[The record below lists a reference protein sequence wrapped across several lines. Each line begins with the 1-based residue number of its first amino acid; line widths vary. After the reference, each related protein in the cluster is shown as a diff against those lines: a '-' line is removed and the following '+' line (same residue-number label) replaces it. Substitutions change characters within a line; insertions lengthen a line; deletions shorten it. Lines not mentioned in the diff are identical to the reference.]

1 MTERSEP
8 GRVKQRVVGI
18 LVLGALAA
26 IFLPMVFEFGGGHR
40 VDTRSQIPPAPDIE
54 PVVIPEPARVEGLD
68 AGKTDRDIF
77 QFDASREAA
86 QATAPAPPE
95 GATAMAPPTVA
106 KPAAPPKSA
115 VSAAPTLDERGIPN
129 AWVLQVAS
137 FKEEA
142 RARDIVDKLL
152 ADGYKAFIRSAT
164 TADGVAHRVYVGPK
178 LDRQKLQKEKAMIE
192 SKYRVKALE
201 LKFEP

>member
-1 MTERSEP
+1 MTDTGKP

-26 IFLPMVFEFGGGHR
+26 IFLPMVFEFGDRHR
-40 VDTRSQIPPAPDIE
+40 VDTASQIPPAPDIV
-54 PVVIPEPARVEGLD
+54 PAVIPEPARVEGLE
-68 AGKTDRDIF
+68 AGKTDQDIF
-77 QFDASREAA
+77 QFDASRQAA
-86 QATAPAPPE
+86 AKAASAPAAEKRPPP
-95 GATAMAPPTVA
+95 APADAV
-106 KPAAPPKSA
+106 KPAAA
-115 VSAAPTLDERGIPN
+115 AAPTLDARGVPN

-137 FKEEA
+137 FKDKA
-142 RARDIVDKLL
+142 RAQDITDQLL

-164 TADGVAHRVYVGPK
+164 NADGVAHRVYVGPK
-178 LDRQKLQKEKAMIE
+178 LDRHKLQKEKAMIE

>member
-26 IFLPMVFEFGGGHR
+26 IFLPMVFEFGGRHR
-40 VDTRSQIPPAPDIE
+40 VDTRSQIPPAPDIA
-54 PVVIPEPARVEGLD
+54 PVVIPEPAQVEGLD

-86 QATAPAPPE
+86 QATAPPA
-95 GATAMAPPTVA
+95 GTTATAPPTAA
-106 KPAAPPKSA
+106 KPAAPPKPA
-115 VSAAPTLDERGIPN
+115 ASAAPTLDERGIPN

-178 LDRQKLQKEKAMIE
+178 LDRQKLHKEKAMIE